1 MTERQSQAELL
12 YPIEMWPT
20 QVGHK
25 DVPTLQRRLIIGAAR
40 AAEATAESGELVI
53 RRGALVGR
61 ILFVDGKVA
70 WIHCHG
76 QHGYFTDLISQRAGI
91 AQEELITFLATCR
104 DKKIPL
110 GEALVAAGRINEAE
124 LHQMLLE
131 NMQVQFTLLL
141 DHPESVA
148 LLFLPVKRSYSGDTL
163 FTIDDVLGEERGKQ
177 ADSSSQ
183 GPSRIVTLLATRL
196 ANIAGAVGCG
206 AVVTAEGCSIDF
218 HTHIAAM
225 ANPAEADAVKTYA
238 ARMANQVALAVDV
251 SAAFTAVESIH
262 VARAHYIYER
272 RLATVSVFMMARA
285 NEPIGMFMAAARAA
299 TRDLLS

>member
-1 MTERQSQAELL
+1 MTESQSQEDL

-25 DVPTLQRRLIIGAAR
+25 DAPTLQRRLIIGAAR

-76 QHGYFTDLISQRAGI
+76 QHGYFTDLLTKRAGI
-91 AQEELITFLATCR
+91 PQEDLITFLASCR
-104 DKKIPL
+104 DKKLPL
-110 GEALVAAGRINEAE
+110 GEALVAAGRITEAE

-148 LLFLPVKRSYSGDTL
+148 LLFLPVKRTYAGETL
-163 FTIDDVLGEERGKQ
+163 FTIDDVLGEER
-177 ADSSSQ
+177 SSQVGTAAQ
-183 GPSRIVTLLATRL
+183 GPSRIVTLLAARL
-196 ANIAGAVGCG
+196 ANISGTIGCG
-206 AVVTAEGCSIDF
+206 AVVTAEGRSIDF
-218 HTHIAAM
+218 HTHVAPT

-272 RLATVSVFMMARA
+272 RLATVTIFMMARA
-285 NEPIGMFMAAARAA
+285 NEPIGAFMAAARAA